1 MLVISLFDRRGM
13 NKPLADRIIGTYGQE
28 QSGPLV
34 IAVGG
39 IHGNEPAG
47 VKALERVFA
56 RLQRD
61 QPELK
66 GRLIGLRGNLRALG
80 FRERYLERDL
90 NRLWTEEHIQ
100 LTRKRQHLGRALC
113 PEDQELLALLEVL
126 GQGNQAPFYPKILID
141 LHTTSAP
148 GGRFSVVEDDPFSL
162 RLASALH
169 APVIMGLTKA
179 LIGTT
184 ASYCVDQGWHGLA
197 FEAGQHHDPRAI
209 DDHVAAI
216 WTVLQALEVLPPR
229 LQAHAEACSVHLRA
243 EAQHLPDL
251 VEVVYRHVIAVK
263 DGFRMRPGYV
273 NFQPVEAGEH
283 LADDGQGPILA
294 PFNGL
299 ILMPLYQ
306 PQGADGFFIV
316 QPRDVPEPK
325 LG

>member
-1 MLVISLFDRRGM
+1 M
-13 NKPLADRIIGTYGQE
+13 NKPLADRVIGTYGIE
-28 QSGPLV
+28 QTGPLV

-47 VKALERVFA
+47 IRALERVFA
-56 RLQRD
+56 RLERD

-66 GRLIGLRGNLRALG
+66 GRFVGLRGNLQALR

-90 NRLWTEEHIQ
+90 NRLWTEAHIQ
-100 LTRKRQHLGRALC
+100 LTRERQRRARTLC
-113 PEDQELLALLEVL
+113 PEDRELLALLEVL
-126 GQGNQAPFYPKILID
+126 GHWDQTSFHPKILID

-148 GGRFSVVEDDPFSL
+148 GGRFSVVEDDPRSL
-162 RLASALH
+162 QLASALH

-184 ASYCVDQGWHGLA
+184 ASYCVDRGWHGLA

-216 WTVLQALEVLPPR
+216 WTILQALEALPPE
-229 LQAHAEACSVHLRA
+229 LQAHAETCSVHLQA

-251 VEVVYRHVIAVK
+251 VEVVYRHVIAAQ
-263 DGFRMRPGYV
+263 DGFRMRPGYI

-283 LADDGQGPILA
+283 LADDRQGPILA

-306 PQGADGFFIV
+306 SQGADGFFIV
-316 QPRDVPEPK
+316 QPRDVPEPRIC
-325 LG
+325 

>member
-1 MLVISLFDRRGM
+1 M
-13 NKPLADRIIGTYGQE
+13 NKPLADRVIGTYGKE
-28 QSGPLV
+28 QTGPLV

-47 VKALERVFA
+47 IRALERVFA
-56 RLQRD
+56 RLERD
-61 QPELK
+61 RPELK
-66 GRLIGLRGNLRALG
+66 GRLVGLRGNLQALR

-100 LTRKRQHLGRALC
+100 LTRERLRLGRTLC
-113 PEDQELLALLEVL
+113 PEDRELLDLLAIL
-126 GQGNQAPFYPKILID
+126 GHWDQTPLQPKILID

-148 GGRFSVVEDDPFSL
+148 GGRFSVVEDDPCSL
-162 RLASALH
+162 QLASALH

-216 WTVLQALEVLPPR
+216 WTMLQALQALPPE
-229 LQAHAEACSVHLRA
+229 LQAHAETCSLHLRA

-251 VEVVYRHVIAVK
+251 VEVVYRHVITTQ
-263 DGFRMRPGYV
+263 DGFQMRPGYV
-273 NFQPVEAGEH
+273 NFQPVAAGEH
-283 LADDGQGPILA
+283 LADDRQGAVLA
-294 PFNGL
+294 PFDGL

-325 LG
+325 IC